1 MAGPVPKPAALKR
14 SPRKRRGAV
23 QETLL
28 VHDPEREIP
37 PLPQVRA
44 WRDETIAWWLAVW
57 SSPVSAQWSDVD
69 VPAVEQ
75 LALLLDRWYGEIED
89 GGDMS
94 GRLSAEIR
102 QRQCELGLTPQ
113 SRARMGWQ
121 VAGSNGR
128 AAKPSLPQ
136 GTYEGVDGIVKPLP
150 RGFSGGAGRAD
161 DKEDPRARLGRQGEV
176 IPIRKGA

>member
-1 MAGPVPKPAALKR
+1 MAGPIPKAAALKR
-14 SPRKRRGAV
+14 SPRKRHGAPR
-23 QETLL
+23 ETLL
-28 VHDPEREIP
+28 VHDPERPIP

-57 SSPVSAQWSDVD
+57 SSPVSVQWSDVD
-69 VPAVEQ
+69 THAVEQ

-121 VAGSNGR
+121 VAESRGVN
-128 AAKPSLPQ
+128 PSLPA
-136 GTYEGVDGIVKPLP
+136 GTYEGLDGIVKPKP
-150 RGFSGGAGRAD
+150 QTASRAVVGGED
-161 DKEDPRARLGRQGEV
+161 DPRALLGRQGNV
-176 IPIRKGA
+176 VPIRKGA